1 MRKKQKKFVKAGVV
15 LLVAVLLMSGNKIWA
30 FINSLKIDNTSPD
43 AVTLSSD
50 EVTNNDAVV
59 EEDESIEVVVEEELE
74 DVENVVINNIEESIS
89 MEEQIEGLVIEVI
102 KEGTGEAIEN
112 GKTAVMH
119 YTGTLVD
126 GTKFDS
132 SLDRNEPFTFTL
144 GAGQVIAGWD
154 KGILGM
160 KVGEK
165 RKLTIS
171 PELGYGATGAGGVIP
186 PNATLIFDVELLEIK

>member
-1 MRKKQKKFVKAGVV
+1 MRKKQKKFVKAGAI
-15 LLVAVLLMSGNKIWA
+15 LLFAVLLMSGNKILA
-30 FINSLKIDNTSPD
+30 LIDSLRIDNVPQD
-43 AVTLSSD
+43 AIELSGN
-50 EVTNNDAVV
+50 EVTNSDAVV
-59 EEDESIEVVVEEELE
+59 EEDESIETIVEEELE
-74 DVENVVINNIEESIS
+74 NVESVIINNIEESIS
-89 MEEQIEGLVIEVI
+89 MEEQIEGLVIEVVQ
-102 KEGTGEAIEN
+102 EGAGEAIVN

-132 SLDRNEPFTFTL
+132 SLDRNDPFVFTL